1 MENVQENK
9 ILSFGLAHDIML
21 NLKNNEITDIFLS
34 LFRNALWDADTV
46 CVCVF
51 SLLSAKAKFSLNLN
65 VELLELPVPLN
76 NVNELL
82 ELTEPE

>member
-21 NLKNNEITDIFLS
+21 NLKNNEITNIFLS

-46 CVCVF
+46 CVWVC